1 MSDDK
6 YCNSNKMKEEARLA
20 EMEKARKKVVSTP
33 AKARKKS
40 ELEKAAEAMIAKDAR
55 DVGSYIL
62 MDVVVPK
69 LTDLIISI
77 VTDGVNII
85 FKGKPAA
92 RRDRNGYTNYAGSY
106 RGDRAYGSNDRDD
119 DYRSRNVGRMSYKDI
134 VYESKPDAINV
145 LQEMQDIINEYGEVT
160 VADLFEISEITDN
173 YTDTKYGW
181 TNIDHAEP
189 VRVDGGYG
197 LRLPRPRPLD

>member
-1 MSDDK
+1 MVEDK
-6 YCNSNKMKEEARLA
+6 YCNSNKMKEEAKLA
-20 EMEKARKKVVSTP
+20 EMEKARKKVISAP

-62 MDVVVPK
+62 MDVIVPK
-69 LTDLIISI
+69 LTDMIISI

-92 RRDRNGYTNYAGSY
+92 RKSRDGYTNYSGSY
-106 RGDRAYGSNDRDD
+106 RGDRSYGSSDRDE
-119 DYRSRNVGRMSYKDI
+119 DYRSRGVGRMSYKDI
-134 VYESKPDAINV
+134 VYETKADALNV
-145 LQEMQDIINEYGEVT
+145 LQEMQDIIDAYGEVT
-160 VADLFEISEITDN
+160 VAALFEISEITDN
-173 YTDTKYGW
+173 HTDNKYGW
-181 TNIDHAEP
+181 TDLGYAEP

>member
-1 MSDDK
+1 
-6 YCNSNKMKEEARLA
+6 MKEEARLA
-20 EMEKARKKVVSTP
+20 EMEKARKKVISTP

-62 MDVVVPK
+62 MDVIVPK
-69 LTDLIISI
+69 LTDMIISI

-85 FKGKPAA
+85 FKGKPAD
-92 RRDRNGYTNYAGSY
+92 RRSRNGYRDYAGSY
-106 RGDRAYGSNDRDD
+106 RGDRSYGSSDRDD
-119 DYRSRNVGRMSYKDI
+119 DYRSRSVGRMSYKDI
-134 VYESKPDAINV
+134 VYETKADALNV

-160 VADLFEISEITDN
+160 VAALFEISEISDN

-181 TNIDHAEP
+181 TNIDYAEP